1 MVVEG
6 NTHEKIYW
14 HSWHWIYMLLDICY
28 LMDRKKSG
36 KKLGAS
42 RCRYVGLKQTNE
54 DGIRTAD
61 QLMEGDGIIR
71 ITRMGIVRDRD
82 I

>member
-28 LMDRKKSG
+28 LMDRKKS
-36 KKLGAS
+36 
-42 RCRYVGLKQTNE
+42 
-54 DGIRTAD
+54 
-61 QLMEGDGIIR
+61 
-71 ITRMGIVRDRD
+71 
-82 I
+82 